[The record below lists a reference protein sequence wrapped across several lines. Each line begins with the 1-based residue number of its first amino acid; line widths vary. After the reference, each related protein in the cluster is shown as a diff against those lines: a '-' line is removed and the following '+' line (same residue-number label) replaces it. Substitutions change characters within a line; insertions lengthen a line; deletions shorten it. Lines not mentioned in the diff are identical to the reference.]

1 MQIDRRPLFDRLAVF
16 PRLGLA
22 NLPTPLEPMKR
33 LTAHLGGPRLWV
45 KREDATGLGF
55 GGNKLR
61 KLDYVLHEA
70 LSSGADTIVSGGVVQ
85 SNSQRQVAAVA
96 AKLGLACHL
105 AVYHGRLEPPTP
117 EYKTSGNAFLNRLFG
132 AHLHDVP
139 WTGDRNAAIHTLVGD
154 LEAKGHRP
162 YFVPYGVSNAL
173 GAVAYATTISEIE
186 PQAALL
192 GFAPTAIVH
201 CTGSAGTQAGLVV
214 GAAVAMPN
222 TRIVGIDIDAEP
234 TRVRADVVAFARE
247 ASNLLD
253 VPFDEATVEV
263 VAGHAGPAYGVPH
276 EATIEAIRL
285 AGRLE
290 ALALDPVYSGKG
302 LAGLIAPDPPRAL
315 AQRRG
320 CCLLTHR
327 RRAGAFRL
335 PERTRHL
342 NWRRQSQWH
351 TFWNA
356 GDIPCE
362 IIEVISPG
370 GFEDYFRELRA
381 IWPDRTKAAPLL
393 QKYELDMDFDSV
405 PDLCARFGLT

>member
-1 MQIDRRPLFDRLAVF
+1 MRLYSGRRAIVGVSLVSRTNRQMPIDRRPLFDRLAGF

-22 NLPTPLEPMKR
+22 NLPTPLEPMRR
-33 LTAHLGGPRLWV
+33 LTGHLGGPRLWV

-70 LSSGADTIVSGGVVQ
+70 VSSGADMIVSGGVVQ
-85 SNSQRQVAAVA
+85 SNSQRQVAAGA

-139 WTGDRNAAIHTLVGD
+139 WTGDRNAAIRTLVGD

-162 YFVPYGVSNAL
+162 YFVPYGVSNAM

-222 TRIVGIDIDAEP
+222 TGIVGIDIDAEP
-234 TRVRADVVAFARE
+234 ARVRADVVAFARE

-253 VPFDEATVEV
+253 VAFDEARVEV
-263 VAGHAGPAYGVPH
+263 VAGQAEPPYGVPH

-285 AGRLE
+285 AGRL
-290 ALALDPVYSGKG
+290 
-302 LAGLIAPDPPRAL
+302 
-315 AQRRG
+315 
-320 CCLLTHR
+320 
-327 RRAGAFRL
+327 
-335 PERTRHL
+335 
-342 NWRRQSQWH
+342 
-351 TFWNA
+351 
-356 GDIPCE
+356 
-362 IIEVISPG
+362 
-370 GFEDYFRELRA
+370 
-381 IWPDRTKAAPLL
+381 
-393 QKYELDMDFDSV
+393 
-405 PDLCARFGLT
+405 